1 MANMTLIP
9 SKKGPQISEPT
20 LNPSFFIFIF
30 FFLPRM
36 ANMTLIPSKKGPQI
50 SEPTFS
56 SALSSRRFVI
66 SSGSELN

>member
-1 MANMTLIP
+1 
-9 SKKGPQISEPT
+9 